1 MSARSPAATLKG
13 LPPRRHTVTA
23 KQDFNRRLWRTA
35 LLTVGLLAALMFGII
50 VLAGSDWIPG
60 AIIVAA
66 SLIGLARQIPII
78 AKLCRGA
85 APSPP
90 HGKPTG

>member
-1 MSARSPAATLKG
+1 M
-13 LPPRRHTVTA
+13 TA
-23 KQDFNRRLWRTA
+23 KEDFNRRVWRTA
-35 LLTVGLLAALMFGII
+35 TLTVGLLAALVFGII

-66 SLIGLARQIPII
+66 SLIGLATQIPII
-78 AKLCRGA
+78 AKLCSGA

-90 HGKPTG
+90 PGKPTG

>member
-1 MSARSPAATLKG
+1 
-13 LPPRRHTVTA
+13 VTA
-23 KQDFNRRLWRTA
+23 KEDFNRRVWRTA
-35 LLTVGLLAALMFGII
+35 VLTVGLLAALIFGII

-78 AKLCRGA
+78 AKLRGGA

-90 HGKPTG
+90 HGKPTR